1 MSHTLSAPLLSR
13 LSSLSAELSE
23 LCGLC
28 DLLADPMHRNF
39 VFASLRTLSEMAED
53 AAEVLGQLADGEE
66 NPRRRLL
73 PSLLD
78 GYARN
83 LAFVPPVMEAI
94 AAARAELAAN
104 PEWEPFVQMQ
114 RQHLL
119 DLRDRALDNMS
130 GVARDT
136 LRNHPEGSEASGS
149 GEHQADA
156 GSDAYDR
163 DFALSLLSKE
173 QDGLYEIEQALARI
187 DNGTY
192 GICEMSYKVI
202 PILRLE
208 AIPFARLTVECQAQ
222 WEKEKGQNA
231 RFRPRV
237 ALGFAGGQNDVDLSV
252 SLDDDEE

>member
-28 DLLADPMHRNF
+28 DLLADPMPRNF

-94 AAARAELAAN
+94 AAASEPEQWLAL
-104 PEWEPFVQMQ
+104 EWIG
-114 RQHLL
+114 HLT
-119 DLRDRALDNMS
+119 DKWVSA
-130 GVARDT
+130 
-136 LRNHPEGSEASGS
+136 
-149 GEHQADA
+149 A
-156 GSDAYDR
+156 GRLATET
-163 DFALSLLSKE
+163 AKE
-173 QDGLYEIEQALARI
+173 
-187 DNGTY
+187 
-192 GICEMSYKVI
+192 
-202 PILRLE
+202 LE
-208 AIPFARLTVECQAQ
+208 AQPLEVLA
-222 WEKEKGQNA
+222 
-231 RFRPRV
+231 
-237 ALGFAGGQNDVDLSV
+237 
-252 SLDDDEE
+252 